1 MIGVYT
7 HRKEEMKVEME
18 MENKNH
24 VEFGDYRI
32 NESRLIQQTMND
44 WLQVNNNP
52 IDWCESEIVKIA
64 MIIMAIHLN
73 IEIDDFWQWGG
84 NVCN

>member
-18 MENKNH
+18 MQNKNH

-44 WLQVNNNP
+44 YHT
-52 IDWCESEIVKIA
+52 
-64 MIIMAIHLN
+64 M
-73 IEIDDFWQWGG
+73 
-84 NVCN
+84 